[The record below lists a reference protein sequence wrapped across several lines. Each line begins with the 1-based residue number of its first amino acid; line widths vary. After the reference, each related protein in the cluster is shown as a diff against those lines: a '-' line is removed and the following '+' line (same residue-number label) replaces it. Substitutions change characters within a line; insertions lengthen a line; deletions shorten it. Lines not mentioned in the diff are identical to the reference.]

1 MKTVFEKEILVTEQ
15 QEKTNIAVPFSL
27 PTAAKQ
33 LVVHFSYAPK
43 KLEGEAAEQKAEAC
57 LARDV
62 PQEER
67 VNYPDASAYTPLLNL
82 ITVSV
87 DDPEGYRGCAHRQN
101 PQQTHILSAGKSSPG
116 FLSRT
121 CPAGD
126 WRVML
131 HVHALVT
138 GSCTC
143 KLAVD
148 YEEGGE

>member
-33 LVVHFSYAPK
+33 VVVHFSYAPK

-67 VNYPDASAYTPLLNL
+67 CNYPDASSYTPLLNL

-87 DDPEGYRGCAHRQN
+87 DDPEGYRGCAHRQA
-101 PQQTHILSAGKSSPG
+101 PQQTHVLSAEKSAPG
-116 FLSRT
+116 FLLRD
-121 CPAGD
+121 CPAGN
-126 WRVML
+126 WCVTL

-143 KLAVD
+143 KLLVE
-148 YEEGGE
+148 YEEGEA